1 MDDELEAEVVE
12 DLEDFL
18 EHSRLWGYP
27 MGPFPSYFK
36 ALRSRFWRSRADL
49 WPRSRL

>member
-18 EHSRLWGYP
+18 EHSRLWGP
-27 MGPFPSYFK
+27 IQMCFFI
-36 ALRSRFWRSRADL
+36 L
-49 WPRSRL
+49 